1 MLCRTTTTHALLVGA
16 LLAGCHNMGD
26 FSASDAITIART
38 GSFELET
45 SPEEALGWT
54 SKIERCRRAAAL
66 SDGDSVYLRQI
77 PEHRKIS
84 RRHQRNR
91 RSRKRP
97 GYQGRLPPPL
107 LGPHG
112 SGLCT
117 GSELD

>member
-1 MLCRTTTTHALLVGA
+1 MALLVGA

-38 GSFELET
+38 GSFELEM

-77 PEHRKIS
+77 PTLQCREAFGKKPRVAGQHSSSVAVKG
-84 RRHQRNR
+84 
-91 RSRKRP
+91 P
-97 GYQGRLPPPL
+97 GALLFGR
-107 LGPHG
+107 G
-112 SGLCT
+112 
-117 GSELD
+117 